1 MDPDTAL
8 TLGLVFC
15 WLTIPSIFAALTERQ
30 LPRASGV
37 IFLSACALIVYAVV
51 TKPSGYTL
59 DEIPTAFYDVVTP
72 LFR

>member
-1 MDPDTAL
+1 MNPDTAL
-8 TLGLVFC
+8 TLGMILS
-15 WLTIPSIFAALTERQ
+15 WLTIPSIFAALSDRF

-37 IFLSACALIVYAVV
+37 IFLIGCGFIGYAFM

-59 DEIPTAFYDVVTP
+59 SQIPTAFYDVVTP